1 MCRIGKCIK
10 LLKGKMLHSKN
21 LMLKKGTHGGI
32 QKSKG
37 DGLAVVWNLGGGG
50 GHCYVSENAQLLCL
64 SRSLSKDAL

>member
-1 MCRIGKCIK
+1 
-10 LLKGKMLHSKN
+10 MLHSKN

-37 DGLAVVWNLGGGG
+37 DGLAVVWNLGGG
-50 GHCYVSENAQLLCL
+50 HCYVSENAQLLCR